1 MLNGRSPG
9 RGTTASAD
17 IGADAPTA
25 DREDVNLRSSFD
37 ACRQING
44 KSAGRGTILREN
56 SHLSESDRCECLLM
70 FDFAAK
76 AW

>member
-1 MLNGRSPG
+1 MVGLGLG
-9 RGTTASAD
+9 QD
-17 IGADAPTA
+17 IGTDAPTA

-37 ACRQING
+37 ACSQING

-56 SHLSESDRCECLLM
+56 SPLSESDRGECFLM